1 MLNDLIRDGKIDAE
15 VLETLGAQPAAEMS
29 AAALQALPA
38 ATGEYAAA
46 LAILSVPGAAAAI
59 PVLLAKL
66 SEDGV
71 AGIAAAWALGQL
83 AGEDAVCAVI
93 PDGRLDVRQNGYH
106 ALAVLAARGKTSA
119 AIIPFL
125 TAQVQAE
132 IQRAKSGGTGLAE
145 YACKPLAILGHPQL
159 AELVQQVIEN
169 DRFCDRYE
177 LDRQRSAVASH
188 GRDRDAQ
195 RELSAPWRTVFA
207 DSLYVEPAPKAPAPA
222 PAPVKTPA
230 NRLAPPRAAAGHA
243 PAPQAPRAAVT
254 KPAPIAPQS
263 PIVPQSPI
271 APQTAEDLDDG
282 ALDEGAVD
290 AERADELT
298 AEEAAELAAA
308 GEAGAQPQPI
318 DWKAFAES
326 PEFSGLSPQSQGLVT
341 QLGPLLEQLAAQAIR
356 AALSDLS
363 GQEFAALLLQVLPQ
377 ALQPQHVQMALH
389 PHALNG
395 YQAMARW
402 MASTGIASHGDDLV
416 VGVKLVRQQ
425 LRDQMRKTGM
435 LGGPDYSDPDEVT
448 ATSA

>member
-1 MLNDLIRDGKIDAE
+1 MLNDLLRDGKIDAD
-15 VLETLGAQPAAEMS
+15 VLDALSSEKEAA
-29 AAALQALPA
+29 AAALHALPA
-38 ATGEYAAA
+38 ASGELAAA
-46 LAILSVPGAAAAI
+46 LAILCVPCAAAAI
-59 PVLLAKL
+59 PALVAKL

-83 AGEDAVCAVI
+83 ASEDAVRAVI
-93 PDGRLDVRQNGYH
+93 PEGRLDVRQNGYH
-106 ALAVLAARGKTSA
+106 ALAVLAARGKTSP
-119 AIIPFL
+119 AIVAFL

-159 AELVQQVIEN
+159 AELVQQVIES

-207 DSLYVEPAPKAPAPA
+207 DSLYVEPAPKVPAPAPA
-222 PAPVKTPA
+222 PAKVPA
-230 NRLAPPRAAAGHA
+230 NRLAPPRAAAGRAPA
-243 PAPQAPRAAVT
+243 PAPQAQRAPVPPLPPAVVQ
-254 KPAPIAPQS
+254 PAAAQPA
-263 PIVPQSPI
+263 
-271 APQTAEDLDDG
+271 ADDLDDG
-282 ALDEGAVD
+282 ALDDGAVD
-290 AERADELT
+290 AELAAELT
-298 AEEAAELAAA
+298 AEEEAELAAA
-308 GEAGAQPQPI
+308 EGDAGAQPQPI

-326 PEFSGLSPQSQGLVT
+326 PEFIALAPPSQSLVT

-416 VGVKLVRQQ
+416 AGVKLVRQQ

-435 LGGPDYSDPDEVT
+435 LGGPDYSDPDEATVT
-448 ATSA
+448 GA